1 MRHIISIV
9 LQNEAGALTRVSNL
23 FSSRGYNIE
32 SLNVAPTNESTV
44 SRLTLVTTGSE
55 DVIDQITKQLGKL
68 VDVVDISDMT
78 AEEHIERELVLCK
91 LRSDAEDVFNS
102 LTSLGVRVLD
112 DRDGHFTVEF
122 VGGSQEID
130 RMLDKLADVGS
141 LMSVVRS
148 GAMAVGRGAPI
159 FERA

>member
-32 SLNVAPTNESTV
+32 SLNVAPTDEPTV
-44 SRLTLVTTGSE
+44 SRLTLVTIGSE
-55 DVIDQITKQLGKL
+55 DVIDQISKQLGKL

-78 AEEHIERELVLCK
+78 SEEHIERELVLCK
-91 LRSDAEDVFNS
+91 LRSNRDDIFEALNG
-102 LTSLGVRVLD
+102 LGVRVLD

-130 RMLDKLADVGS
+130 RMLGKFADVGS
-141 LMSVVRS
+141 LISVVRS
-148 GAMAVGRGAPI
+148 GAMAIGRGAPI